1 MRIPAY
7 PKMILTMFKTLQL
20 QYKTVLTALL
30 LPVFLISC
38 NVHEWPDNEPE
49 QYPFVL
55 NLAFDDDLPLY
66 KEVYYTRQAAN
77 GIIEADAYDIRY
89 LVNIYKVDD
98 ENDPS
103 REIYASYVFSRP
115 FESNHDYQVALSLP
129 EGNYRF
135 RVWSDHVAAGTQSD
149 LFYKTSEFTE
159 IILDESGSHP
169 GNNEMRDAFRGNT
182 YGSVYDPELYAI
194 RNGVQPDNT
203 ATATMQRPMGRYEF
217 ISTDMDEFLDK
228 VVENID
234 PETIEAMVRARSE
247 EQSGSGSY
255 PNPADKYWNGLTRD
269 EVAEAAGLDK
279 YTVEFSY
286 NAFMPSSYNMYTD
299 RPSDSSTGIKYQGKM
314 SIGDE
319 GMQMGF
325 DYVLVDENT
334 TMNLNMKIYNEAGE
348 MVASTAGVEVPI
360 VRSKNTVVKG
370 TFLTTSSEGGVFIN
384 PDFEGDDYN
393 IEIH

>member
-1 MRIPAY
+1 MSVKAHL
-7 PKMILTMFKTLQL
+7 KMILNMLELLFNKSKIILITLL
-20 QYKTVLTALL
+20 IPFLL
-30 LPVFLISC
+30 GSC
-38 NVHEWPDNEPE
+38 NVHEWPEIE
-49 QYPFVL
+49 EERFPFVL
-55 NLAFDDDLPLY
+55 NLIFDDDLPLY
-66 KEVYYTRQAAN
+66 KEVYYTRQKVDQVAEEN
-77 GIIEADAYDIRY
+77 FYDIRY
-89 LVNIYKVDD
+89 LVNVYKVED
-98 ENDPS
+98 ENDVS
-103 REIYASYVFSRP
+103 REIYASYVFSKP
-115 FESNHDYQVALSLP
+115 YESEHDYQAILSLP

-135 RVWSDHVAAGTQSD
+135 RIWSDHVGMGTQSD
-149 LFYKTSEFTE
+149 LFYKTSDFTE

-182 YGSVYDPELYAI
+182 YGSVYDPDLYEI
-194 RNGVQPDNT
+194 RNGSRPENS

-228 VVENID
+228 VVKNID
-234 PETIEAMVRARSE
+234 SAVIDALIKARSE
-247 EQSGSGSY
+247 ENEKDTYS
-255 PNPADKYWNGLTRD
+255 NPSEKYWNGLTRD
-269 EVAEAAGLDK
+269 EVSEAAGLDK

-299 RPSDSSTGIKYQGKM
+299 RPSDSSTGIKFQGKM
-314 SIGDE
+314 SIGEE

-334 TMNLNMKIYNEAGE
+334 TMNLNMKIYNADGE

-370 TFLTTSSEGGVFIN
+370 TFLTANSSGGVFIN